1 MADNPISEYQ
11 SKLKQLREATQAV
24 ERVVKTVING
34 ADNLKYWRD
43 VVVSGGGGFPPHLMG
58 SNRTINAD
66 DWPTGQ
72 QIGQLLS
79 RWHSVRFETQQA
91 YERIPLSERE
101 GIQPPSE

>member
-11 SKLKQLREATQAV
+11 AKLKELRDATQAV

-34 ADNLKYWRD
+34 ADNLGRWRE
-43 VVVSGGGGFPPHLMG
+43 VVVSGAGGFPGHLMG
-58 SNRTINAD
+58 SSRSINAN

-79 RWHSVRFETQQA
+79 RWHSVHFETQQA
-91 YERIPLSERE
+91 YQRIPQSERE
-101 GIQPPSE
+101 GIQLPPD